1 MIYVLKGLQLT
12 VAFILAI
19 IAGMFGVAL
28 LFLSAKEPFLPAIRV
43 FDYVIDL

>member
-19 IAGMFGVAL
+19 IAGVFGIVL
-28 LFLSAKEPFLPAIRV
+28 LFLSAKKPFLPATRV
-43 FDYVIDL
+43 LDYVIDL

>member
-1 MIYVLKGLQLT
+1 MQLT

-19 IAGMFGVAL
+19 IAGVFGIAL
-28 LFLSAKEPFLPAIRV
+28 LFLSAKEPFLPAARV